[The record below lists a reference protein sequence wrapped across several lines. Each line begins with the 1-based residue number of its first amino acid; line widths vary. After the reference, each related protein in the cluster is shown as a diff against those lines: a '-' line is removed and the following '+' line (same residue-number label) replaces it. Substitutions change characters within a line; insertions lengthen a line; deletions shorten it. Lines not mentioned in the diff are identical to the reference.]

1 MDYQKFL
8 QKLKN
13 ERIKKGISLREIGEA
28 LGKTRQQVYSFESGR
43 TPLKVRDYFLIC
55 EVLHISPR
63 ELLEDDM
70 LKGDYRMTAE
80 RLSNLSKRDLLII
93 GDLITLMELKTED

>member
-1 MDYQKFL
+1 MEYQKFL

-13 ERIKKGISLREIGEA
+13 ERIKKGISLREIGES

-43 TPLKVRDYFLIC
+43 APLKVRDYFLIC

-63 ELLEDDM
+63 ELLEEDI
-70 LKGDYRMTAE
+70 LERDYRITAE
-80 RLSNLSKRDLLII
+80 RLRNL
-93 GDLITLMELKTED
+93 